1 MEKSNF
7 DNLLKR
13 YLTNQVSESERVK
26 IEAWLEVMKTED
38 AKNLELSKEDE
49 EKLFQKIISQKD
61 NLKEIE
67 AFKPFKDD
75 AKKISRT
82 GWILRI
88 AASVAAVVLIVY
100 AIQNFSGGSGIV
112 HYSAKGD
119 VERVIL
125 NDGTIVWL
133 QKKSSLVY
141 FDKSNEGIRY
151 TELEGEA
158 LFEVAKD
165 PQHPFLIKCN
175 GATIKVLGTSFK
187 VKTDG
192 NEVQL
197 RVLTGKVNLSTL
209 ADAKG
214 IDVEPSQKA
223 VVKRDGA
230 IEKQSMLPDE
240 IRVVAEGT
248 DYIMTFN
255 DVPLSEVLE
264 KLEKKFDILFQVSNE
279 QSSLCHVTA
288 DLTDQSLEQSL
299 ETLREIL
306 AVAFERNGRSIIVSG
321 EGCQ

>member
-175 GATIKVLGTSFK
+175 GATI
-187 VKTDG
+187 
-192 NEVQL
+192 
-197 RVLTGKVNLSTL
+197 
-209 ADAKG
+209 
-214 IDVEPSQKA
+214 
-223 VVKRDGA
+223 
-230 IEKQSMLPDE
+230 
-240 IRVVAEGT
+240 
-248 DYIMTFN
+248 
-255 DVPLSEVLE
+255 
-264 KLEKKFDILFQVSNE
+264 
-279 QSSLCHVTA
+279 
-288 DLTDQSLEQSL
+288 
-299 ETLREIL
+299 
-306 AVAFERNGRSIIVSG
+306 
-321 EGCQ
+321 